1 MSNSSLTELPNLQN
15 LFFFLFLKLKNLV
28 VMHLES
34 FLVLFKAPLFFFLSF
49 SLS

>member
-28 VMHLES
+28 MHLES